1 MVAHGGGSAL
11 VEFIVDS
18 FYSLG
23 GTTKNV
29 ILMIVV
35 ICFIPSAVL
44 STEDPYD
51 NRYCHDPDELQK
63 WYSLVEKN
71 PDSDQIAALHALW
84 IGLCAKVEAK
94 TLTTSRANQIFEDF
108 RAALIKQIQQQ
119 QKSEDKAI

>member
-1 MVAHGGGSAL
+1 MKALIIAGFIVISLTPAL
-11 VEFIVDS
+11 V
-18 FYSLG
+18 L
-23 GTTKNV
+23 
-29 ILMIVV
+29 
-35 ICFIPSAVL
+35 A
-44 STEDPYD
+44 TEEPYD

-119 QKSEDKAI
+119 QQKSEDKAI